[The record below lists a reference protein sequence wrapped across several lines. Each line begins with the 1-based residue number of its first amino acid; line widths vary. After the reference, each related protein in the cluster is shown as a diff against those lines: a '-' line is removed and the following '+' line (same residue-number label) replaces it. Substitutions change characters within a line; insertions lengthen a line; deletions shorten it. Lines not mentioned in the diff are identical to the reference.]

1 MLTAIRTSW
10 VAVGAVVGILGARLE
25 IAGPEWLRVDG
36 HAWVEMNP
44 ENKQAYLA
52 GFLAGTAVGQALAAG
67 APDSAALVERVH
79 SLVREGL
86 AFPFAPN
93 VYTARLGDYYFY
105 EDRRVLPIWYAAWEV
120 NHQLQHPPGRGP

>member
-1 MLTAIRTSW
+1 MPTAIKASW
-10 VAVGAVVGILGARLE
+10 VAAAAVVGILGARLE
-25 IAGPEWLRVDG
+25 ITGPEWLRADG
-36 HAWVEMNP
+36 HAWVGYSP
-44 ENKQAYLA
+44 EIKQAYLA

-93 VYTARLGDYYFY
+93 VYAARLGDYYFY
-105 EDRRVLPIWYAAWEV
+105 EDRRVLPIWYATWEV